1 MSREQFWQIIET
13 ACRSDSRLS
22 HEWDQ
27 RLTEA
32 LSQLS
37 ADEIIEW
44 NLLFD
49 QFVAAACTVDL
60 MAACCLINT
69 GAGSDGFYY
78 FRCWLV
84 GMGERVYTAAINDP
98 DSLADVA
105 IPWSEGIDAEAEINA
120 AAHMAWQSVTGES
133 DSADYPAR
141 NEVAELVGVDW
152 DFDDPVLM
160 RERLPRLVAFY
171 S

>member
-44 NLLFD
+44 NHLLFD
-49 QFVAAACTVDL
+49 QLVAAACTVDL
-60 MAACCLINT
+60 MAACCLMKPALGVMASTISD
-69 GAGSDGFYY
+69 AG
-78 FRCWLV
+78 WLV
-84 GMGERVYTAAINDP
+84 WESGSSQPRST
-98 DSLADVA
+98 
-105 IPWSEGIDAEAEINA
+105 IPTVLLMLRFLVRGNRCGGRDLRA
-120 AAHMAWQSVTGES
+120 AAPWHGRVLPANQFSRLS
-133 DSADYPAR
+133 PAR
-141 NEVAELVGVDW
+141 NEAAELVGVDW
-152 DFDDPVLM
+152 DFDNPV
-160 RERLPRLVAFY
+160 
-171 S
+171 